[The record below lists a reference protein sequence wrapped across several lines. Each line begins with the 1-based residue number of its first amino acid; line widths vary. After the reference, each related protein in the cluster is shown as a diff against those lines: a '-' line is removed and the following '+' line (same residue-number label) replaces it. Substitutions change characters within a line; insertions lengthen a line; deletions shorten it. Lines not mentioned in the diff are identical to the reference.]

1 MGKENISEK
10 FRKKKIDETS
20 DYFIKGIKQNDI
32 DD

>member
-10 FRKKKIDETS
+10 FRKKKISETR